1 MSKMSRESR
10 EEALERILAETAK
23 NPYTP
28 RKPVRPAPS
37 SAQRNNPVNAQTPKP
52 EPAPDGITISRIPTE
67 AQKAEAAK
75 ARAAKR
81 VEEIKRARQ
90 QREAQEKQFEESI
103 INYASSESRRYS
115 ENRPP
120 VQSRQEAE
128 NQAVAEDRKIQ
139 ENRRSYESRIPFH
152 EEKPV
157 ESKEAALTENA
168 SVAVPMPENN
178 IRRRPDEK
186 KKRKES
192 TGLWDDDAL
201 IRYDSDIFGIDH
213 ITDIAEWV
221 IAVFLVILMLYTYV
235 IGMIDVNGTSMSPTL
250 AENDKLV
257 MRKIDVS
264 PENGDVVVIDN
275 KGSHLINAD
284 GKVVEGKGLDKSIVK
299 RVIAKGGQTIDIDF
313 ESGTVMVDGKTLNEK
328 YISEPTVRNELAFT
342 YPLTVPEGYLF
353 VMGDNRNLSMDSR
366 HPDIGLVPEEDVL
379 GEIILRVYPF
389 DKFGGVD

>member
-37 SAQRNNPVNAQTPKP
+37 SVQRNNPINAQTPKRD
-52 EPAPDGITISRIPTE
+52 PDPDAITISRIPTE

-81 VEEIKRARQ
+81 VEEIKREKQ
-90 QREAQEKQFEESI
+90 QREEREKKYEESI
-103 INYASSESRRYS
+103 INYASSESIRDS
-115 ENRPP
+115 
-120 VQSRQEAE
+120 
-128 NQAVAEDRKIQ
+128 
-139 ENRRSYESRIPFH
+139 ENRRSVRERQEAVNHTADERRKTHEDRRFYEDRTLPRK
-152 EEKPV
+152 EKTA
-157 ESKEAALTENA
+157 ESTEAAIIESA
-168 SVAVPMPENN
+168 SVAVPIPKDN

-186 KKRKES
+186 KRRKES

-201 IRYDSDIFGIDH
+201 IRYESDVFSIDY

-221 IAVFLVILMLYTYV
+221 IAVFLVILMAYTYV
-235 IGMIDVNGTSMSPTL
+235 IGMIDVNGTSMNPTL

-275 KGSHLINAD
+275 KGSHLINSD
-284 GKVVEGKGLDKSIVK
+284 GKIVEGKGLDKSIVK

-313 ESGTVMVDGKTLNEK
+313 ESGTVKVDGKTLDEK

-389 DKFGGVD
+389 GKFGGID